1 MSCPAKTRSP
11 RTSKAMIATSN
22 AFPPRIRTRLI
33 EKSNAPE
40 PSRVR
45 VGSKH
50 GQRDLVV
57 QVEPAPGGRDPAAD
71 PLDQACALQL
81 YELAVEAGRRDHAVG
96 GSESEHQG
104 LGGRLP
110 RLQLLSIGFGRGRG
124 CDVLAWSGDVPPPP
138 RRGAVG
144 RVRVGARPR
153 TVDGPASPVRLVVP
167 GLETGSGPVRYLV
180 AAKARGLELDARG
193 VELIPLE

>member
-22 AFPPRIRTRLI
+22 A
-33 EKSNAPE
+33 
-40 PSRVR
+40 
-45 VGSKH
+45 
-50 GQRDLVV
+50 
-57 QVEPAPGGRDPAAD
+57 
-71 PLDQACALQL
+71 
-81 YELAVEAGRRDHAVG
+81 
-96 GSESEHQG
+96 
-104 LGGRLP
+104 
-110 RLQLLSIGFGRGRG
+110 
-124 CDVLAWSGDVPPPP
+124 PPP

-193 VELIPLE
+193 VELIPLEVGVDLGHTALGAAPIEKGAFFEREAIGGHMVGVERDRAAQRVQ